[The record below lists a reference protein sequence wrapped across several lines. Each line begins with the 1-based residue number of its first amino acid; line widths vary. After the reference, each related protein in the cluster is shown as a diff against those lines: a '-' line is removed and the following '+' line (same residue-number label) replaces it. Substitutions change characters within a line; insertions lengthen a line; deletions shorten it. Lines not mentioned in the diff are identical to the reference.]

1 MDLSI
6 CLNYSAVSPNL
17 YSMFTMNIHQKV
29 LSISLGALIVLC
41 SSIHLPAYAQSVIQK
56 LSVDDPAGLVLDLK
70 GNAYIVET
78 GKNRIL
84 EFSSNGTLIRTWGSS
99 GSGPGQ
105 FNSPIGITLDYARGY
120 VYVTDTGNDRV
131 QKFTSDGK
139 FIAKWGSSG
148 SGPGQF
154 QTPIGID
161 EDESKQNVYIT
172 DVGNNRVDRFS
183 SNGLF
188 VAQWGGLGS
197 GPGQFANPGRVAV
210 DPAGNVYVADFG
222 QPYSKV

>member
-105 FNSPIGITLDYARGY
+105 F
-120 VYVTDTGNDRV
+120 
-131 QKFTSDGK
+131 
-139 FIAKWGSSG
+139 
-148 SGPGQF
+148 